1 MWGRGPA
8 QGKNNFKKI
17 YIYGFHQIVKDYT
30 DNQWE
35 KIKCSVCVNS
45 INMSTRK
52 ASPHMYMNCRGE
64 KLRHRGGMGRWPGCH
79 KMAMNSSAEK

>member
-1 MWGRGPA
+1 MRSGGNGMWGRGPA

-45 INMSTRK
+45 INMSIRK
-52 ASPHMYMNCRGE
+52 ASPHVEE
-64 KLRHRGGMGRWPGCH
+64 KNYDGNARD
-79 KMAMNSSAEK
+79 SVT